1 MTTIIVLIQDI
12 DQTNDNNYFLMQDID
27 QTNDNNYCFQARYL
41 TKQMTTIIVLMQDI
55 DQTNDSNCFNA
66 RYQTKQTTTI
76 IVLREKRFDFILF
89 ICDGERAVLTK
100 IPCSLKGLIK
110 EPFKG
115 PNFFLIINMY
125 TTYKD
130 II

>member
-27 QTNDNNYCFQARYL
+27 QTNDNNY
-41 TKQMTTIIVLMQDI
+41 
-55 DQTNDSNCFNA
+55 CFNA